1 LLPCNVSLL
10 CAASACARPGGV
22 DDLDLAPANI
32 SLPLDPHRNAYLNAP
47 LLSSK
52 PSNRNH

>member
-1 LLPCNVSLL
+1 ML
-10 CAASACARPGGV
+10 CAAVALERPGDVG
-22 DDLDLAPANI
+22 DLDLAPANM
-32 SLPLDPHRNAYLNAP
+32 SLPLDPHRHAYLNAP